1 MLRVDPFLTP
11 SVAFPIASPIAFR
24 FAFPP
29 PRTPCLTWV
38 PSGSGSDT
46 RTRRSFTMTT
56 PLGTRS
62 VTVLAKTPPALSTS
76 HSPFAS
82 YIPSTMFPTSTAPP
96 AGSRATMYNA
106 VRCVAVCLSISAV
119 FLLHTAVYF
128 RVWGNLSWVWRCSC
142 FATHT
147 GSLVHAFL
155 NIPILNTR
163 SLFNQKFLHTCYYY

>member
-128 RVWGNLSWVWRCSC
+128 LVFGEISRGCGDAVVLPPIQVHWSTRFLK
-142 FATHT
+142 HT
-147 GSLVHAFL
+147 
-155 NIPILNTR
+155 NTR